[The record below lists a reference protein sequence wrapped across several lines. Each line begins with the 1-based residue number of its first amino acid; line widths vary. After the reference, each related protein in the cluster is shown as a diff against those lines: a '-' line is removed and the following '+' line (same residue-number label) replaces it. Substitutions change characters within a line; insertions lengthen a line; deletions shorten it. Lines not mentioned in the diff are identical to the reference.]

1 MIAATASRTV
11 DHAVDAAADGEHF
24 PGGVAPPGYR
34 YTDRIG
40 DELFVAGQVPRDAA
54 GELVGIGD
62 ASAQARQ
69 CLHNLFTLIERSGFN
84 RGDVRQLTVYVV
96 GEHQNLRDSWHV
108 MSELFDSRIPPA
120 TLLGVARLGYEDQ
133 LVEIDARIVR
143 G

>member
-1 MIAATASRTV
+1 
-11 DHAVDAAADGEHF
+11 
-24 PGGVAPPGYR
+24 
-34 YTDRIG
+34 
-40 DELFVAGQVPRDAA
+40 
-54 GELVGIGD
+54 
-62 ASAQARQ
+62 
-69 CLHNLFTLIERSGFN
+69 LFTLIERSGFN